1 MIDSSHDGTVTT
13 ITLNR
18 PEKLNAFSGTMREDL
33 LAALREAS
41 DDRACHVVVI
51 TGAGRAFCAGG
62 DVSFMHELQ
71 SRNDVEGFRKL
82 LRAGAEIIMQIVE
95 MAKPVI
101 ASINGVAAGAGCN
114 LALACDYRI
123 AAEQAKLGETFVR
136 IGLHPDWGGTW
147 LLPRIAGRSR
157 ALELMMTGRLV
168 DAKEALSMGMIDRIA
183 TNLAAETQTLARA
196 IAEAPTAVIADI
208 KRALHSNRDLRGQL
222 ELEAEHQ
229 IRAFLSAEA
238 KEKISAFLR

>member
-1 MIDSSHDGTVTT
+1 MRMKDRAVIPSVARDLVEGGAMPELPRRPPPKSLATLGMTPSCFILHPSSFILHPSSLIRHPSSLMLHPSCFILHASSLIPHPSCFILRPSSFILHPSSLIPHPSSLSFNPQPSYFCLLPSAFYTWEMIDSSHDGTVTT

-82 LRAGAEIIMQIVE
+82 LRAGAEI
-95 MAKPVI
+95 
-101 ASINGVAAGAGCN
+101 
-114 LALACDYRI
+114 
-123 AAEQAKLGETFVR
+123 
-136 IGLHPDWGGTW
+136 
-147 LLPRIAGRSR
+147 
-157 ALELMMTGRLV
+157 
-168 DAKEALSMGMIDRIA
+168 
-183 TNLAAETQTLARA
+183 
-196 IAEAPTAVIADI
+196 
-208 KRALHSNRDLRGQL
+208 
-222 ELEAEHQ
+222 
-229 IRAFLSAEA
+229 
-238 KEKISAFLR
+238 